1 MIQNSLPRLFD
12 GIGDV
17 LRDVVMPE
25 IDDAYVRS
33 QLGACIELLAN
44 ISTRVD
50 WDRDQLATTVD
61 AAREAL
67 SAAATAAPGLVEP
80 PATEWPGST
89 PVARR
94 DAALAAVADALRR
107 CDAHAGEQGV
117 DAARQELDAFARW
130 HLDQELALLRT
141 GMYRR

>member
-44 ISTRVD
+44 IATRVD

-67 SAAATAAPGLVEP
+67 STAAAAAPDLVGP
-80 PATEWPGST
+80 PAGDWPGPT

-94 DAALAAVADALRR
+94 DAALADVAGALRR
-107 CDAHAGEQGV
+107 CAEHAGEPGV
-117 DAARQELDAFARW
+117 DEARQALDAFARR
-130 HLDQELALLRT
+130 HLDHELALLRT